1 MAVDLLTVAKSGLG
15 AAKKQLSTTSHNIA
29 NANTE
34 GYSRQRVNLE
44 ANRPINE
51 GNYVMG
57 TGVNIKSIKR
67 IHDEQIE
74 RRLNQ
79 AISDNKFD
87 EEREFQLGQI
97 EDIFN
102 EVNSEGMNKL
112 MNRFFNSFREL
123 ANQPENETVRS
134 IVRENAR
141 LIVSDF
147 RRMRST
153 LHKLRDNINS
163 KLRATVDDI
172 NTMIGHVGKL
182 NNKIAELEAIG
193 QETGDLRDQRDRIV
207 SELSELMDIH
217 TFRDERERLVVNAKD
232 VGSLVIGN
240 EINPLKFGTINE
252 NANDIGRYE
261 IFFKH
266 RDMVPMSPNIKNGK
280 IGAMLLTRNKEIR
293 EVEEKLDRLAFDLA
307 NSVNAIHRRGFIN
320 QQIPVDEQGNPV
332 SRTLAS
338 GRPITG
344 INFFETPTELYRAAE
359 YIDLSLDVKDDLNNI
374 VTGLEAN
381 RPGDN
386 RIPIAISKLQHEKV
400 LLDNTTTFE
409 EHYLKSVGDIALVTS
424 KTRIDVEQS
433 AGVLAQSKT
442 VKERISGV
450 SIDEETANMVKFQHA
465 YDASAKVIKTADE
478 MFKAVLDIKR

>member
-172 NTMIGHVGKL
+172 NTMIGHVGEL

-217 TFRDERERLVVNAKD
+217 TFRDERERLVVDAKD